1 MRNEK
6 SQKEEA
12 FTKGAVLGCLMARS
26 RSVHIE
32 VHHHRSAQLARRA
45 GALVRCHTHTAR
57 DVSSPPDRRVLTHR

>member
-12 FTKGAVLGCLMARS
+12 VVPTKGAVLGCLMARS

-45 GALVRCHTHTAR
+45 GALVRCHTTR
-57 DVSSPPDRRVLTHR
+57 DALSPPDRRVLTHR